1 MHTNVIQ
8 KSIAT
13 LLLHAIYVYCKYENK
28 RDSFS
33 WYFNVNPVLNSSP
46 GNVEYF
52 VHANNMI
59 NDIKYLVIPYLEII
73 KNGFDFYYQ
82 YLCFVTL
89 TPRNP
94 TNIIRDVASRSA
106 THIEHSF

>member
-1 MHTNVIQ
+1 MHFDI
-8 KSIAT
+8 
-13 LLLHAIYVYCKYENK
+13 HE
-28 RDSFS
+28 
-33 WYFNVNPVLNSSP
+33 
-46 GNVEYF
+46 
-52 VHANNMI
+52 NNMI